1 MGFRFSMASVLRWRE
16 GIEKREELTLQQVQ
30 FELNRVRQ
38 RIEEITEDLVKA
50 NRQREEALQDWM
62 QASELN
68 GLNDEMSAA
77 ANARQI
83 LIETMATLRKQK
95 EEQMAVYR
103 AARVNRRMLT
113 DLEKQHREAW
123 EQEQDRTDQK
133 RLDDVFT
140 ARLIRG

>member
-1 MGFRFSMASVLRWRE
+1 
-16 GIEKREELTLQQVQ
+16 LQQVQ
-30 FELNRVRQ
+30 FELNRVRH

-50 NRQREEALQDWM
+50 SRQREESMKSWM
-62 QASELN
+62 QASELQ

-77 ANARQI
+77 ADARQI

-95 EEQMAVYR
+95 EEQMGVYR

-113 DLEKQHREAW
+113 DLEKQQREIW

-140 ARLIRG
+140 ARMIRS